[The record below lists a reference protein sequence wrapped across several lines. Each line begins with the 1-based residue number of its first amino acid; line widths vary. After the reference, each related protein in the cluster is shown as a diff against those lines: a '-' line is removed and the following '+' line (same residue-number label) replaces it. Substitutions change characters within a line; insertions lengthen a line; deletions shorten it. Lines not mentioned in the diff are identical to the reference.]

1 MIKHVWIDWKEFFFT
16 EINLQL
22 FQLHSVDWN
31 WTAGMAIMKM
41 RFWNLF
47 LCLLQL
53 KIQILEWTLGKEIQ
67 HIPVNL
73 DRVKF
78 SVVSSI
84 DSYMSV

>member
-1 MIKHVWIDWKEFFFT
+1 MYELIEKNFFFHGNKFT
-16 EINLQL
+16 AISAAFRRLELN
-22 FQLHSVDWN
+22 SWN
-31 WTAGMAIMKM
+31 GYYEKQ
-41 RFWNLF
+41 FWNLF

-53 KIQILEWTLGKEIQ
+53 KIQILEWTLGREIQ

-84 DSYMSV
+84 DSYMSA